1 MLTQVTNF
9 LNKPIKAPLLNQGY
23 HKHIE
28 QYRGLCALFVL
39 INHGTVHEDMLLN
52 NFTWP
57 GFVHYLGSGYLSV
70 IIFFCIS
77 GYVIG
82 ISNDHKKLNVKLY
95 LKKRLLRLYPIYIF
109 ALILCLIA
117 AGWAGWFVITGNLL
131 FLQNDSPYG
140 NITIP
145 VFVNGPSWSL
155 NYEVLYYLL
164 FIALF
169 FIRPK
174 VWHLTFGMLLLSIIL
189 LNSSP
194 GIMFFTN
201 YLNGFYFWVIGLL
214 IGWKL
219 IDGNN
224 KTFAVPLLSMLFLH
238 LCQQNLGLDSI
249 VFNVLKI
256 HSNTTF
262 HWIVNVPFC
271 LMIMSILTQKEN
283 TFLRY
288 NKVLCYILPAIV
300 FIYLILNHRIFED
313 LRWIMCLIFWV
324 LSLIFYN
331 EKRIS
336 AYLLDKLTGVG
347 KISYALYLLHYPV
360 AFLIK
365 KTIFINYQPMEV
377 VVKYLLWLILTF
389 SLAILLELF
398 LQPKIKKYFTP
409 IKSISHRVEQ
419 DTPLF

>member
-1 MLTQVTNF
+1 MLAKLTGF
-9 LNKPIKAPLLNQGY
+9 LNTPIKSPLLKQGY

-28 QYRGLCALFVL
+28 QYRGLCALLVL
-39 INHGTVHEDMLLN
+39 INHGAVHEDMLVN
-52 NFTWP
+52 NFKWP
-57 GFVHYLGSGYLSV
+57 EFIHYLGSGYLSV

-82 ISNDHKKLNVKLY
+82 ISNDHEKLNIKLY
-95 LKKRLLRLYPIYIF
+95 LKKRLVRLYPIYLF
-109 ALILCLIA
+109 AIILCIIV
-117 AGWAGWFVITGNLL
+117 AGGASWLVLTGNLL
-131 FLQNDSPYG
+131 FLQNSSPYG
-140 NITIP
+140 HFNIPIL
-145 VFVNGPSWSL
+145 VNFPSWSL

-164 FIALF
+164 FIPLF

-194 GIMFFTN
+194 DIMFFTN
-201 YLNGFYFWVIGLL
+201 YLNGFYFWLIGLL
-214 IGWKL
+214 IGWKI

-224 KTFAVPLLSMLFLH
+224 KTLAIPLLSMLFLH
-238 LCQQNLGLDSI
+238 LCQQNLGIDSI

-262 HWIVNVPFC
+262 HWIVNIPFC
-271 LMIMSILTQKEN
+271 LMIMCTLIQKEN
-283 TFLRY
+283 TFLKY
-288 NKVLCYILPAIV
+288 NKVLCYVFPAII

-313 LRWIMCLIFWV
+313 LRWIMCLIFWL

-336 AYLLDKLTGVG
+336 AFLLDKLTGVG
-347 KISYALYLLHYPV
+347 KISYALYLFHAPV

-365 KTIFINYQPMEV
+365 KTVFIDNQPAEIII
-377 VVKYLLWLILTF
+377 KYLLWLSITF
-389 SLAILLELF
+389 SLAILLELYC
-398 LQPKIKKYFTP
+398 QPVIRKFFIK
-409 IKSISHRVEQ
+409 R
-419 DTPLF
+419 